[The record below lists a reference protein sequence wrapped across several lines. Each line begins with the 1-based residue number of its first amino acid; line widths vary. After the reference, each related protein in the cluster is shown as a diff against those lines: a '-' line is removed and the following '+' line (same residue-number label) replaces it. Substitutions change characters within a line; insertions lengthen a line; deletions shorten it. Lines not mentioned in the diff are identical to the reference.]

1 LRVVGI
7 RSIVFSSG
15 RTSPGKRTP
24 AMKTSKTAPV
34 AYTAKTKRHN
44 PELRDFKGIS
54 YRAGVRIEVLRERDR
69 AKDERR
75 ALRED

>member
-1 LRVVGI
+1 
-7 RSIVFSSG
+7 
-15 RTSPGKRTP
+15 
-24 AMKTSKTAPV
+24 MKTSKTAPV

-54 YRAGVRIEVLRERDR
+54 YRAGVRIEVLRERER